1 MLSNKSRTYEW
12 LNSYHIGKIK
22 EAFSTNFPT
31 YIGMIISCTIL
42 CYENMLLGIILYIFC
57 THLSYYVHILAHQD
71 NAKTINCIHEYHH
84 NYVDNYAHYL
94 QIVLELVTSITPI
107 FIVYLFTNRFYVKN
121 RFEPYVIFMFSLFY
135 SSIHNI
141 NYSMLHV
148 NTIHE
153 NHHKNWCVNY
163 GPDICDVIYGTK
175 EDYEIL
181 EDTSHYLP
189 NLIICTIIASVLY
202 HTIPRLT
209 DSAQMSIIKYMTQT
223 YTYGAMILLM
233 FNINIMFG
241 ELDTDKSDFAQN
253 MDDIHKKIYNPPSPS
268 LTRSWYEV

>member
-31 YIGMIISCTIL
+31 YIGMIISCSIL

-57 THLSYYVHILAHQD
+57 THLSYFVHILAHQD
-71 NAKTINCIHEYHH
+71 DAKTINCIHEYHH
-84 NYVDNYAHYL
+84 NHVNNYAHYL

-107 FIVYLFTNRFYVKN
+107 LSVYLLTNRFYVKY

-189 NLIICTIIASVLY
+189 N
-202 HTIPRLT
+202 PRLT
-209 DSAQMSIIKYMTQT
+209 DSAQMSVLKYTTQA
-223 YTYGAMILLM
+223 YTYGALILFM
-233 FNINIMFG
+233 FNISIMFG
-241 ELDTDKSDFAQN
+241 ELDTDKHNFAQN
-253 MDDIHKKIYNPPSPS
+253 IDDIHKKIYDP
-268 LTRSWYEV
+268 